1 MFWSDNIGFSVAPKR
16 TQQFS
21 RDVTNVS
28 ARAKRLEKTVKNMR
42 KKVEETVM
50 IQDNGYNFGK
60 GTLAHTL
67 MSVDKNIIHAQV
79 PEGTTAIHFM
89 AFGSQVKTVHIP
101 ASVSSIFGGPG
112 LSGDSTVA
120 YSVAEDSPYF
130 CADDGILYSKD
141 KRMLIR
147 YPASKPDKSFAVP
160 DHVECISDHAFA
172 SAQYLEEVYILTT
185 VHAIKWTPFTDCQVL
200 RAIHVADNNLYFS
213 SRDGVLFTSNAE
225 KLIQYP
231 SAKTDE
237 EYTVPNGVEV
247 ICAEAFAN
255 NQHLRKLQFSDTVR
269 VIGKYGCANMGNLE
283 QVKLPDGLEA
293 IFSMAFCCERVESKL
308 PNLVVPSGVECIGG
322 WAFSGIQ
329 HVEYRGVA
337 ADASWGAKSIN

>member
-1 MFWSDNIGFSVAPKR
+1 MGGF
-16 TQQFS
+16 TE
-21 RDVTNVS
+21 N
-28 ARAKRLEKTVKNMR
+28 
-42 KKVEETVM
+42 
-50 IQDNGYNFGK
+50 NGYNFGK

-67 MSVDKNIIHAQV
+67 MGVDKNITHVQV

-89 AFGSQVKTVHIP
+89 AFGPQVQTVYIP
-101 ASVSSIFGGPG
+101 ASVCSIFGGPG
-112 LSGDSTVA
+112 LNGDSTVA
-120 YSVAEDSPYF
+120 YSVAADNPYF
-130 CADDGILYSKD
+130 CEEDGILYSKD

-147 YPASKPDKSFAVP
+147 YPASKSEKIFEVP

-172 SAQYLEEVYILTT
+172 SAQYLEEVYIPAT
-185 VHAIKWTPFTDCQVL
+185 VHAIKWTPFTDCQML
-200 RAIHVADNNLYFS
+200 RVIHVADDNLYFS

-231 SAKTDE
+231 SAKVNE

-255 NQHLRKLQFSDTVR
+255 NQHLRKLQFSDTVG
-269 VIGKYGCANMGNLE
+269 VIGKYACADMGNLE
-283 QVKLPDGLEA
+283 QVNLPTGLEA

-308 PNLVVPSGVECIGG
+308 QNLVVPSSVECIGG